1 MSFKLKLS
9 FLVIAGA
16 CFCCGAQ
23 AENLNS
29 EKAVPHKAEPAGS
42 TGKQVQT
49 AGPAANGTAAADQ
62 KQTKPQS
69 PAKQPAAAKPN
80 AKRTPFSKFKKEC
93 YAGVPEVD
101 QSEFDSRTTPV
112 DILSDEANTA
122 DENNFSFNGNVKI
135 TQGNRTMDADYT
147 QFNRTSQKFN
157 AYGNINYR
165 DGYISIRDASEVESS
180 IRNKTLSVTDPKYQ
194 LHGSPARGEAS
205 KADYNQLEKSYHLEK
220 ATFTTCQE
228 NAETWHLE
236 ATTVNIDEDE
246 VFGEAWNASLWLYRI
261 PIFYLPYINFPIRNE
276 RKTGFLYPEIG
287 YSGNDGF
294 KMTAPFYWN
303 IAPNYDY
310 TLTPTWMGH
319 RGLHLSN
326 EFRYMI
332 SPKHTGDIIY
342 EYTAHDKL
350 AEKEDGIDSS
360 RWYKHWSHRSSFLN
374 GKLSLFAN
382 YNKVREKDYNYFND
396 YTKQSGSTDKVV
408 QSLGMVYSPF
418 NFTTVSV
425 KAENYQM
432 LIDTSLKPFEVLPQI
447 TVKNFT
453 PLPGMS
459 LYNTFEF
466 ANFSHSSENKQN
478 GNFEGKR
485 YHLQS
490 KLQLPLIQQPFFQLD
505 SNLRMMFTHYDQT
518 VLGDQLLSYYTR
530 RGFTN
535 IASSVNRFI
544 PTFQIQARLIMDN
557 DFSLFGHNFSQS
569 LEPII
574 QYYYAPYRN
583 QDDIGLY
590 DTTNI
595 VQDYFFI
602 FDDNKY
608 AGIDRIT
615 DDNRLSTGFVSR
627 ISDEN
632 GIERAIFSLGMAY
645 YLREGKVKLYPK
657 YNEPNRRRSFL
668 NASLDLKPF
677 NNVLYNGSLIY
688 NTEDRYLDRASSV
701 LEYSSDDWVAQ
712 LNYRYTRNGNMTM
725 FGNEIIDMR
734 QLGLLTKFSFSDR
747 LSMVLGYYQD
757 LEQKRAIDKVIKLR
771 YEDCCWRFSAY
782 AEQVYEPDNRRKIAD
797 LDTKFGIQ
805 FEMKGLATL
814 GAKDISDTMD
824 TRLLPYSR
832 PFNLSEN

>member
-49 AGPAANGTAAADQ
+49 AGPAASGTAAADP

-69 PAKQPAAAKPN
+69 PAKQPAAAKRN

-112 DILSDEANTA
+112 NILSDEANTA
-122 DENNFSFNGNVKI
+122 DKNNISFRGNVKI

-147 QFNRTSQKFN
+147 QFNRTNQKFN

-332 SPKHTGDIIY
+332 SPRHTGNIIY

-418 NFTTVSV
+418 NFTTLSV

-490 KLQLPLIQQPFFQLD
+490 KLADPAALLPARQQPAHDVHPL
-505 SNLRMMFTHYDQT
+505 
-518 VLGDQLLSYYTR
+518 
-530 RGFTN
+530 
-535 IASSVNRFI
+535 
-544 PTFQIQARLIMDN
+544 
-557 DFSLFGHNFSQS
+557 
-569 LEPII
+569 
-574 QYYYAPYRN
+574 
-583 QDDIGLY
+583 
-590 DTTNI
+590 
-595 VQDYFFI
+595 
-602 FDDNKY
+602 
-608 AGIDRIT
+608 
-615 DDNRLSTGFVSR
+615 
-627 ISDEN
+627 
-632 GIERAIFSLGMAY
+632 
-645 YLREGKVKLYPK
+645 
-657 YNEPNRRRSFL
+657 
-668 NASLDLKPF
+668 
-677 NNVLYNGSLIY
+677 
-688 NTEDRYLDRASSV
+688 
-701 LEYSSDDWVAQ
+701 
-712 LNYRYTRNGNMTM
+712 
-725 FGNEIIDMR
+725 
-734 QLGLLTKFSFSDR
+734 
-747 LSMVLGYYQD
+747 
-757 LEQKRAIDKVIKLR
+757 
-771 YEDCCWRFSAY
+771 
-782 AEQVYEPDNRRKIAD
+782 
-797 LDTKFGIQ
+797 
-805 FEMKGLATL
+805 
-814 GAKDISDTMD
+814 
-824 TRLLPYSR
+824 
-832 PFNLSEN
+832 

>member
-49 AGPAANGTAAADQ
+49 AGPAANGTAAADP

-69 PAKQPAAAKPN
+69 SAKQPAAAKRN

-112 DILSDEANTA
+112 NILSDEANTA
-122 DENNFSFNGNVKI
+122 DKNNISFRGNVKI

-147 QFNRTSQKFN
+147 QFNRTNQKFN

-332 SPKHTGDIIY
+332 SPRHTGNIIY

-466 ANFSHSSENKQN
+466 ANFSHSSENKQD

-485 YHLQS
+485 YHMQS
-490 KLQLPLIQQPFFQLD
+490 KLQLP
-505 SNLRMMFTHYDQT
+505 
-518 VLGDQLLSYYTR
+518 YYTG

-632 GIERAIFSLGMAY
+632 GIERAIFSLGLAY

-677 NNVLYNGSLIY
+677 NNVLYNGSLVY

-701 LEYSSDDWVAQ
+701 LEYNSDNWVAQ

-757 LEQKRAIDKVIKLR
+757 LEQKRAIDRVIKLR

>member
-49 AGPAANGTAAADQ
+49 AGPAANGTAAADP

-69 PAKQPAAAKPN
+69 SAKQPAAAKRN

-112 DILSDEANTA
+112 NILSDEANTA
-122 DENNFSFNGNVKI
+122 DKNNISFRGNVKI

-147 QFNRTSQKFN
+147 QFNRTNQKFN

-332 SPKHTGDIIY
+332 SPRHTGDIIY

-466 ANFSHSSENKQN
+466 ANFSHSSENKQD

-485 YHLQS
+485 YHMQS

-632 GIERAIFSLGMAY
+632 GIERAIFSLGLAY

-677 NNVLYNGSLIY
+677 NNVLYNGSLVY

-701 LEYSSDDWVAQ
+701 LEYNSDNWVAQ

-757 LEQKRAIDKVIKLR
+757 LEQKRAIDRVIKLR

-832 PFNLSEN
+832 PFNLSEK